1 VRLALH
7 PNDPPAAISKDNP
20 QIMAT
25 FDGWKRLLDIVKS
38 PVNGMTYD
46 PGVCKEM
53 GLDPVEVLRYIGSR
67 DQINHAHYRNVTT
80 QIPYDKYEE
89 VFFDVGEVNMFAVM
103 KEFFNVGYKNIF
115 VSNNGT
121 GKIVFRG
128 AHNSIMLI
136 LYSEHPLLTFKF
148 YTMNNLFTSFL
159 LIALTF
165 SCSMNDDA
173 QKKTKFKSLNYLYSI
188 SGSKTVA
195 GIHNREPNAAPARWT
210 NEVYSATGKF
220 PGLWSGDFL
229 FQQDNINNRQL
240 MVDEALRQWEKGA
253 IVNIMWH
260 ACNPALIEPCG
271 FRGGVLSKLSDEQW
285 KEITTNGTP
294 LNKKWKERVDEV
306 TPFLQF
312 LEDNGVEV
320 LWRPMHEMNQGA
332 FWWGGRPGPDG
343 TLKLYRMLH
352 DYLTK
357 I

>member
-1 VRLALH
+1 
-7 PNDPPAAISKDNP
+7 
-20 QIMAT
+20 
-25 FDGWKRLLDIVKS
+25 
-38 PVNGMTYD
+38 
-46 PGVCKEM
+46 
-53 GLDPVEVLRYIGSR
+53 
-67 DQINHAHYRNVTT
+67 
-80 QIPYDKYEE
+80 
-89 VFFDVGEVNMFAVM
+89 M
-103 KEFFNVGYKNIF
+103 K
-115 VSNNGT
+115 
-121 GKIVFRG
+121 
-128 AHNSIMLI
+128 
-136 LYSEHPLLTFKF
+136 
-148 YTMNNLFTSFL
+148 NLFISLL
-159 LIALTF
+159 LIALTCF
-165 SCSMNDDA
+165 CSKTND

-312 LEDNGVEV
+312 LEDHGVEV

-357 I
+357 DIKLTNLIWVWDIQDFGTLADDAKAYNPGNEYWDIAALDIYNDKSGYSMEKYNIMLSVCNGKPLAIGECKKLPTPEQLLEQPKWTFFMGWSELEFENNSIEQIKVLHNTPNVVTLDKMPGWK